1 MSRKVSKPAI
11 GVELAEWM
19 VGEPLT
25 AEERAEILRL
35 SLIQRQAAEA
45 KEKVVERAQVRVA
58 MAKLKL
64 N

>member
-19 VGEPLT
+19 VGAPLT
-25 AEERAEILRL
+25 PEEKAEIQRL

-45 KEKVVERAQVRVA
+45 KERVVERAQVRVA

>member
-1 MSRKVSKPAI
+1 MSRQVSKPAI
-11 GVELAEWM
+11 GVELAEWIL
-19 VGEPLT
+19 GEPLT
-25 AEERAEILRL
+25 PEERAEILRL

-45 KEKVVERAQVRVA
+45 KEKVLERAQVRVA

>member
-1 MSRKVSKPAI
+1 MSRAVSKPAI

-25 AEERAEILRL
+25 PEEKAEIQRL
-35 SLIQRQAAEA
+35 SLIQQQAAEA
-45 KEKVVERAQVRVA
+45 KEQVVERAKARVA
-58 MAKLKL
+58 IRKKL